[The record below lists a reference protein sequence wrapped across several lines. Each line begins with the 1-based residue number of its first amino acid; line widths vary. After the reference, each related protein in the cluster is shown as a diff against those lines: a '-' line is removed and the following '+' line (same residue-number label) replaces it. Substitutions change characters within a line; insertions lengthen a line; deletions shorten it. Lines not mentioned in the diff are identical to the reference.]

1 MSYFAAMNS
10 SASIS
15 RSCGCVGGLPL
26 WCRSTG
32 STSPRPSKAA
42 HSRLTMFL
50 ANWRLVGAVAGPAS
64 CRRRAYLGTCRVSLA
79 GATVHSSPALKR
91 GSSTCLPPGTR
102 GSVLP
107 FAVRSNTDWLS
118 ADPATAKELEKRF
131 KRELLLARQV
141 THHNVVRIH
150 DIGEVEGT
158 KYITMSFIDGRDLS
172 TELKTSGHLT
182 VPQTLLLI
190 RQLAAG
196 LQAAHGAGVIH
207 RDLKPANIMVEGETL
222 VIMDFGIARSAVRQV
237 EGNVMHGTMPLS
249 RSALVTGA
257 TMQGAVVGTV
267 AYMSPEQAKGQPAD
281 QRSDIYA
288 VGMIMRDMLIGMRD
302 VENPTDALN
311 ELMARVEHA
320 PKPVL
325 EIDPSIPPDVD
336 RIVTRCL
343 QPDAAARYQNVQ
355 ELLADLNK
363 LDAQGKPLPKIRQL
377 TKRIVGAAALLVLT
391 LLGGTFWLAR
401 TPPPPPEH
409 EPVSVLIA
417 DFQNGT
423 GDPTFDRMLEPML
436 KLALEGAG
444 FISAYDRAG
453 IRRSLGVAPP
463 EKLDERAA
471 LELAL
476 KQGLGVVLAGSFDRQ
491 GSGYVV
497 SVKATQAV
505 TGNVITTSRSRATGK
520 DQILSATSRVANDVR
535 EALGDETSEAA
546 QRFATQTFSATSFEV
561 VREYAAAA
569 EALSRGR
576 SEDALQSFSKAVGL
590 DPNFGLGHAGM
601 AISSRNLGRQQEA
614 EKHIKEA
621 VRHLDGMTERERYR
635 TRGLFYFITG
645 DYQACV
651 KEYSDL
657 IARYAADAPARNNLA
672 LCLTYLRELP
682 RAMGEMQQVIKIVP
696 KRALYRENLAVYAA
710 YSGDFAAAETEAR
723 AVEEPSVFSLLPVA
737 FSQLLQGQVPLATET
752 YQAIGKIDELGAS
765 YRASGLGDLA
775 LYEGRL
781 ADAVRIFTEGA
792 AADLEAKDPDRAA
805 NKLAALAYTQ
815 LLRQQRGAAIAAADK
830 ALANSKAVK
839 IRFLAARVFI
849 EAGAAQK
856 ARTLAAGLGSE
867 ILNEPQAYAKIIEG
881 EAALKSG
888 DARGAI
894 KALTEANTLLD
905 TWISHFDLGRAYL
918 HASAFTQADSEFDR
932 CITRRGE
939 ALSLFLDEEPTYG
952 YFPPVYY
959 YQGRVREGLN
969 NSGFSESYKVY
980 LSIRGQSK
988 EDPLL
993 PDVRQRA
1000 GR

>member
-1 MSYFAAMNS
+1 MCPQCGKSVSANRVAAATLTPFPPVPPPPLQPPDDGGETRL
-10 SASIS
+10 ASDP
-15 RSCGCVGGLPL
+15 GGLAARPP
-26 WCRSTG
+26 G
-32 STSPRPSKAA
+32 APQGAMAPGDAFGPRYRILRVLGAGGMGIVYHA
-42 HSRLTMFL
+42 WDEELG
-50 ANWRLVGAVAGPAS
+50 VAVA
-64 CRRRAYLGTCRVSLA
+64 
-79 GATVHSSPALKR
+79 LKVIR
-91 GSSTCLPPGTR
+91 PE
-102 GSVLP
+102 V
-107 FAVRSNTDWLS
+107 S

-150 DIGEVEGT
+150 DIGEVEAT
-158 KYITMSFIDGRDLS
+158 KYITMSFIDGRDLA
-172 TELKTSGHLT
+172 TELKASGHLT

-196 LQAAHGAGVIH
+196 LQAAHAAGVIH
-207 RDLKPANIMVEGETL
+207 RDLKPANIMVEGETV

-237 EGNVMHGTMPLS
+237 EGNVMQGTMPLS

-320 PKPVL
+320 PKPVQ
-325 EIDPSIPPDVD
+325 EIDPTIPDEVD

-343 QPDAAARYQNVQ
+343 QPDAAMRYQNVQ

-377 TKRIVGAAALLVLT
+377 TKRIVGAAALLVLA
-391 LLGGTFWLAR
+391 LIGGTFWLAR

-409 EPVSVLIA
+409 EPVSVLIS
-417 DFQNGT
+417 DIQNT
-423 GDPTFDRMLEPML
+423 TSDPTFDRLLEPTL
-436 KLALEGAG
+436 KSALEGAG
-444 FISAYDRAG
+444 FISALDRAA
-453 IRRSLGVAPP
+453 IRRDLGVRPP
-463 EKLDERAA
+463 ENLDERAA

-476 KQGLGVVLAGSFDRQ
+476 KQGLGVVVSGSVGRQ
-491 GSGYVV
+491 GSGYDV
-497 SVKATQAV
+497 SIKATRAV
-505 TGNVITTSRSRATGK
+505 TGEVITTGRRRASDK
-520 DQILSATSRVANDVR
+520 AQVLAAATRLVDDVR
-535 EALGDETSEAA
+535 EALGDDTSESA

-576 SEDALQSFSKAVGL
+576 SEDALRSFSNAVGL

-601 AISSRNLGRQQEA
+601 AIASRNLGRQQDA
-614 EKHIKEA
+614 EKYIKEA

-645 DYQACV
+645 DNQACV
-651 KEYSDL
+651 KEYGDL

-682 RAMGEMQQVIKIVP
+682 RAMGEMQQVIKILP

-710 YSGDFAAAETEAR
+710 YNGDFGAAEKEAR
-723 AVEEPSVFSLLPVA
+723 AVEEPSVFSLLPIA
-737 FSQLLQGQVPLATET
+737 FSQLLQGQVAQATDT
-752 YQAIGKIDELGAS
+752 YKKMGEIDQLGVS
-765 YRASGLGDLA
+765 YMSSGLGDVA

-781 ADAVRIFTEGA
+781 ADAVRIFTQGA
-792 AADLEAKDPDRAA
+792 AADLVAKDPDRAA
-805 NKLAALAYTQ
+805 NKFAALAYTQ
-815 LLRQQRGAAIAAADK
+815 LLRQQKAAAIAAADK
-830 ALANSKAVK
+830 ALANSKGVK
-839 IRFLAARVFI
+839 IRFLAARVFL
-849 EAGAAQK
+849 EAGAVAR
-856 ARTLAAGLGSE
+856 ARTMAAGLGSE

-881 EAALKSG
+881 DVALKSG

-918 HASAFTQADSEFDR
+918 EAGAFTQADSEFDR
-932 CITRRGE
+932 CIKRRGE

-952 YFPPVYY
+952 FFPPVYY

-993 PDVRQRA
+993 PDVRRRA
-1000 GR
+1000 SR